1 MINLTAALSDISRTN
16 QIKIQQSPEEV
27 AEKLFQFLFKS
38 GRGIE
43 YFSIKGWYSKDNQQ
57 QNEKLSTDDFFRRRH
72 KDIKLEIQKRLAE
85 YGETS
90 DLSSIQYF
98 LSYADGNNYVFFLS
112 PNKTH
117 SGWKQLF
124 SERWGTSNR
133 ERIFNLV
140 LKFYILS
147 QGLPSETING
157 FEELILVHS
166 KNLSEKKGALL
177 IWGQTLYV
185 KYNYHSV
192 LTLTLS
198 RKSMRFLPKDQYNVL
213 DGGDVGELL
222 IHKKQNYYF
231 ERKRDA
237 RSANSIAFMRFDA
250 KDENYEKFKQTQLFH
265 YHNLTSK
272 LESFLKECGIAFT
285 SLDFQANHFLENP
298 FINNI
303 EAVQSLEII
312 NNTGY
317 DLSSLD
323 KSLLKNFLKY
333 QGVQFLTFYNEGKTI
348 GKYSL
353 AESEDDPCWEI
364 SECVPWADVVLER
377 DKNYLVFNRQLDEE
391 SGSMAYQREDG
402 LWIPS
407 SDLSDK
413 SKVDFY
419 SQLKRK
425 FSFLQSGEFF
435 STQGINLTKFSALTN
450 SESDEINGTASVLV
464 YNHTQKKV
472 NKDALL
478 EDVREF
484 TSTRYVDTDDLI
496 VAYLSGQSDVD
507 TLGSFI
513 EKYNIKTAPEYQKVL
528 IELGI
533 KNWIRESIRNFEVGL
548 PVDSQAFPEKH
559 FFSIYV
565 RSPRKQESKIVA
577 VEFVYRNGFIYI
589 KDIMRDSRQIASRF
603 PFLKTRK
610 NQPNVLINDQEYFVD
625 EESQIYI
632 NCYTDDNFTPILI
645 GRLDILQNL
654 ADGTLEV
661 NRQTK
666 DENSSRLLPLV
677 SFYNGDIRPVNRIQN
692 MICFDLKNETF
703 IQYYVPSGKGLE
715 RTIKRGFR
723 VYHLIGKTYGEHKQ
737 DIPTSEL
744 IKHPIT
750 ALHFSTLT
758 QNILK
763 ISENSQASLLQKV
776 AKVLIEN

>member
-1 MINLTAALSDISRTN
+1 MINLTEAISDVSRTN
-16 QIKIQQSPEEV
+16 QIKILQNPEEV
-27 AEKLFQFLFKS
+27 AEKIFQFLFKV
-38 GRGIE
+38 GKGIE
-43 YFSIKGWYSKDNQQ
+43 YFSLKGWYPKDAQS
-57 QNEKLSTDDFFRRRH
+57 QNEKLSSDDFFRRRH

-85 YGETS
+85 YGEKS
-90 DLSSIQYF
+90 DLSNIQYF

-112 PNKTH
+112 PNNSH

-124 SERWGTSNR
+124 SEKWGTSNR

-140 LKFYILS
+140 FKFYILS
-147 QGLPSETING
+147 QGLSSETING
-157 FEELILVHS
+157 FEELVLVHS
-166 KNLSEKKGALL
+166 KNLSEKKSALL
-177 IWGQTLYV
+177 VWGQNLYV
-185 KYNYHSV
+185 KYNYHNV

-231 ERKRDA
+231 DRKRDA
-237 RSANSIAFMRFDA
+237 RSANSIVFMRFDA
-250 KDENYEKFKQTQLFH
+250 KDENYEKFKQTQLYH

-272 LESFLKECGIAFT
+272 LEGFLKECDIAFS
-285 SLDFQANHFLENP
+285 SLDFQANYFLENP
-298 FINNI
+298 FIKNI
-303 EAVQSLEII
+303 DAVQSLEII

-317 DLSSLD
+317 DLSKLE
-323 KSLLKNFLKY
+323 KGFLANLLRY
-333 QGVQFLTFYNEGKTI
+333 HGIGELTFYEDGKSVS
-348 GKYSL
+348 KYSQT
-353 AESEDDPCWEI
+353 ETEDDLCWEI
-364 SECVPWADVVLER
+364 TENIPWADVVLNK
-377 DKNYLVFNRQLDEE
+377 DKNYLAFNRQLDEE
-391 SGSMAYQREDG
+391 TGSMAYQREDG

-407 SDLSDK
+407 MDLSDK

-435 STQGINLTKFSALTN
+435 STQGINLTKFSALKN
-450 SESDEINGTASVLV
+450 SDSDETSDTTSILM
-464 YNHTQKKV
+464 YNHTQRKV
-472 NKDALL
+472 DKDTLF
-478 EDVREF
+478 EDVKEF
-484 TSTRYVDTDDLI
+484 ASARYANTDDLI
-496 VAYLSGQSDVD
+496 IAYLSGQSDTD
-507 TLGSFI
+507 SLKKFLD
-513 EKYNIKTAPEYQKVL
+513 KYNIKITPEYQKVL

-533 KNWIRESIRNFEVGL
+533 KNWIKESVRNFEVGL
-548 PVDSQAFPEKH
+548 PVDSQVFPEKH
-559 FFSIYV
+559 FFSVYV
-565 RSPRKQESKIVA
+565 RSPRRQETKTVA

-610 NQPNVLINDQEYFVD
+610 NQPNVLINDQQYFVD

-723 VYHLIGKTYGEHKQ
+723 VYHLIGKTYGEYKQ